1 MTDRDFEP
9 IKELERRT
17 KAGVVAPLVM
27 PRRECGWKRFL
38 WEFLLGR
45 AIRAWKGQLEL
56 RARGNAAG
64 SLERT
69 EELQDLIRILAVSR
83 DNKTKS
89 LICQIMPEDSLDAVL
104 CVSRHWDGP
113 LDFEVFYGIE
123 ETYGKLTDEEVD
135 AIDRDY
141 RNWTVGDLV
150 TFMNRLKSEGREKP
164 VKEPPRRSVCA
175 IILYAVVFAAGAAWL
190 GLIAWGFVRDL
201 LCTLVSVL
209 SLVCSVLSLAC
220 LIYVPICAIVALAR
234 SLADP
239 GDGKM
244 ARGEEWVGKLFS
256 WRCLLWAVYALFI
269 LFCISSA
276 DCHPV
281 HDGMTEAE
289 SKILCWKA
297 LLSGPYAG
305 QLLPCVPE
313 RVSRFSAAYVVIPM
327 LFLLSAAVLA
337 AFRKWRLA
345 LYGLA
350 VFVLFW
356 FMLASGYLWYWK

>member
-1 MTDRDFEP
+1 MTS
-9 IKELERRT
+9 
-17 KAGVVAPLVM
+17 
-27 PRRECGWKRFL
+27 
-38 WEFLLGR
+38 LLF
-45 AIRAWKGQLEL
+45 I
-56 RARGNAAG
+56 
-64 SLERT
+64 
-69 EELQDLIRILAVSR
+69 
-83 DNKTKS
+83 
-89 LICQIMPEDSLDAVL
+89 
-104 CVSRHWDGP
+104 
-113 LDFEVFYGIE
+113 
-123 ETYGKLTDEEVD
+123 
-135 AIDRDY
+135 
-141 RNWTVGDLV
+141 
-150 TFMNRLKSEGREKP
+150 
-164 VKEPPRRSVCA
+164 
-175 IILYAVVFAAGAAWL
+175 
-190 GLIAWGFVRDL
+190 
-201 LCTLVSVL
+201 
-209 SLVCSVLSLAC
+209 AC

-239 GDGKM
+239 GDSIM

-269 LFCISSA
+269 LFCMSSA

-337 AFRKWRLA
+337 VFRKWRLA